1 MDGFTDTESDDD
13 EYSQGGG
20 RGVRDGVTWMY
31 PGDAASGGGRAG
43 WAAERDLMADAEAD
57 TRALV
62 AAEEARRG
70 GVGVMWRRWDVR
82 CTSGVGPDMQKTYRG
97 YVHRNVHVWTG
108 ERREVMQTVGQR
120 TLATAQPGGDGTVS
134 EHEAVMAAAARP
146 GNATRTNQTAHKSVG
161 GDGPLGSV

>member
-1 MDGFTDTESDDD
+1 M
-13 EYSQGGG
+13 
-20 RGVRDGVTWMY
+20 
-31 PGDAASGGGRAG
+31 
-43 WAAERDLMADAEAD
+43 
-57 TRALV
+57 
-62 AAEEARRG
+62 

-82 CTSGVGPDMQKTYRG
+82 CTSRVLVRAATDMQKTYRG

-146 GNATRTNQTAHKSVG
+146 GNATRTNQTAHKSVVG